1 MGYAIFFLMLYVWL
15 GGRTKTVYVPKPP
28 MIREDENTERI
39 DEMVEGQA
47 DDERGCVYVEAYIT
61 GYYDAL
67 RDLHATIVKNGPVV
81 K

>member
-1 MGYAIFFLMLYVWL
+1 
-15 GGRTKTVYVPKPP
+15 
-28 MIREDENTERI
+28 MIREDEITERI